1 MPLIHSKKP
10 AAFKKNIRAEVH
22 AGKPVKQAV
31 AIAYSVKRKA
41 EHHKAHGGEM
51 EDCPLCM
58 DDGGQ
63 VTNQSGAE
71 SFQEGFRKATHY
83 SEGGKVNLDKRI
95 SESRS
100 RFPNEENQGVHA
112 ESYSRPKQ
120 GQSEAGNT
128 YRNVKGVGGGYEE
141 RGRAA
146 VKAEH
151 ERRLG
156 ELQSMPNPKL
166 KGLAEGGEVE
176 DYEGSAD
183 DELHDLLGQE
193 IMDAVHY
200 KDHKRL
206 MSGIEAMVLKC
217 MNKGE
222 NND

>member
-63 VTNQSGAE
+63 VTDQSGAE

-83 SEGGKVNLDKRI
+83 SEGGQTAA
-95 SESRS
+95 
-100 RFPNEENQGVHA
+100 NEKEPYKLA
-112 ESYSRPKQ
+112 D
-120 GQSEAGNT
+120 
-128 YRNVKGVGGGYEE
+128 GGEMNMYEP
-141 RGRAA
+141 GF
-146 VKAEH
+146 
-151 ERRLG
+151 
-156 ELQSMPNPKL
+156 
-166 KGLAEGGEVE
+166 AEGGEAE
-176 DYEGSAD
+176 ASPD

-193 IMDAVHY
+193 IMEAVHS

-222 NND
+222 DND